1 MEKVFRK
8 DQRIQGVALV
18 NRIFVVRLKLVE
30 SDDLKLKFPL
40 TFLQM
45 IIDQGD
51 ILELTWKMAK
61 KMRKASTI
69 NATMYENAAN
79 VKAMIDNFQ
88 DLREVLKLS
97 ILSDVRRRRQ
107 KSKLRNVNKSQADL
121 KSRYLSKRNRIA
133 KISIKFV
140 KSQRKD
146 KYYF

>member
-1 MEKVFRK
+1 
-8 DQRIQGVALV
+8 
-18 NRIFVVRLKLVE
+18 
-30 SDDLKLKFPL
+30 
-40 TFLQM
+40 
-45 IIDQGD
+45 
-51 ILELTWKMAK
+51 
-61 KMRKASTI
+61 MRKASTI